1 MFFGL
6 VTLFVALS
14 ISAVAAYYSIVGLMA
29 IFSAAA
35 FSIAVM
41 GVVLEIGKLVTA
53 SWLYQNWKTVPKVLK
68 YYLTSAVVILMFI
81 TSMGIFGYLSKSHID
96 AGTNTSQV
104 TVKLDRVNSR
114 IASEQKVIDRAER
127 QLENLDKALERYVE
141 LGAVSKGLDRR
152 ISQEEERLKLTN
164 MVNKS
169 QDKIDEYLDQK
180 SEYELEI
187 KNFEVEV
194 GPLKYISALLYG
206 DDALTFL
213 ENAVRWVI
221 LILVFVFD
229 PLAVLLV
236 VAANITIRDVLNKR
250 KRIKYLSKKN
260 QSVMVLQERL
270 QKLKM
275 VLLWSITNRRE
286 NYAIYTSNKGN
297 YYIIN
302 HRNSVTHF

>member
-6 VTLFVALS
+6 VTLIVALS

-53 SWLYQNWKTVPKVLK
+53 SWLYQNWKSVPKVLK

-152 ISQEEERLKLTN
+152 ESQEEERLKLTN

-250 KRIKYLSKKN
+250 KRIREKLLRKQRKN
-260 QSVMVLQERL
+260 KILVKEEPIGDGTAR
-270 QKLKM
+270 K
-275 VLLWSITNRRE
+275 ITKTKNGVTME
-286 NYAIYTSNKGN
+286 
-297 YYIIN
+297 YYE
-302 HRNSVTHF
+302 

>member
-6 VTLFVALS
+6 VTLIVALS

-53 SWLYQNWKTVPKVLK
+53 SWLYQNWKSVPKVLK

-250 KRIKYLSKKN
+250 KRIKDKLLRKQRKN
-260 QSVMVLQERL
+260 KILVKEEPIGDGTAR
-270 QKLKM
+270 K
-275 VLLWSITNRRE
+275 ITKTKNGVTME
-286 NYAIYTSNKGN
+286 
-297 YYIIN
+297 YYE
-302 HRNSVTHF
+302 

>member
-6 VTLFVALS
+6 VTLIVALS

-250 KRIKYLSKKN
+250 KRIRDKLLRKQRKN
-260 QSVMVLQERL
+260 KILVKEEPIGDGTAR
-270 QKLKM
+270 K
-275 VLLWSITNRRE
+275 ITKTKNGVTME
-286 NYAIYTSNKGN
+286 
-297 YYIIN
+297 YYE
-302 HRNSVTHF
+302 

>member
-152 ISQEEERLKLTN
+152 ISQEEERLKLTD

-169 QDKIDEYLDQK
+169 QEKIDEYLDEK
-180 SEYELEI
+180 SDYELEI

-250 KRIKYLSKKN
+250 KRIKDKLLRKQRKN
-260 QSVMVLQERL
+260 KILVKEEPIGDGTAR
-270 QKLKM
+270 K
-275 VLLWSITNRRE
+275 ITKTKNGVTME
-286 NYAIYTSNKGN
+286 
-297 YYIIN
+297 YYE
-302 HRNSVTHF
+302 

>member
-114 IASEQKVIDRAER
+114 IASEQKTIDRAER

-152 ISQEEERLKLTN
+152 ESQEEERLKLTN

-169 QDKIDEYLDQK
+169 QEKIDEYLDQK

-206 DDALTFL
+206 DNALTFL

-250 KRIKYLSKKN
+250 KRIKDKLLRKQRKN
-260 QSVMVLQERL
+260 KILVKEEPIGDGTAR
-270 QKLKM
+270 K
-275 VLLWSITNRRE
+275 ITKTKNGVTME
-286 NYAIYTSNKGN
+286 
-297 YYIIN
+297 YYE
-302 HRNSVTHF
+302 

>member
-6 VTLFVALS
+6 VTLTVALC

-29 IFSAAA
+29 IFSASA

-81 TSMGIFGYLSKSHID
+81 TSMGIFGYLYKSHID
-96 AGTNTSQV
+96 AGTNTSQI

-114 IASEQKVIDRAER
+114 IASEQKTIDRAER

-152 ISQEEERLKLTN
+152 ESQEEERLKLTN

-169 QDKIDEYLDQK
+169 QEKIDEYLDEK
-180 SEYELEI
+180 SEYQLEI

-250 KRIKYLSKKN
+250 KRIKDKLLRKQRKN
-260 QSVMVLQERL
+260 KVLVKEEPIGDGTAR
-270 QKLKM
+270 K
-275 VLLWSITNRRE
+275 ITKTKNGVTME
-286 NYAIYTSNKGN
+286 
-297 YYIIN
+297 YYE
-302 HRNSVTHF
+302 

>member
-6 VTLFVALS
+6 VTLIVALS

-152 ISQEEERLKLTN
+152 ESQEEERLKLTN

-169 QDKIDEYLDQK
+169 QDKIDKYLDQK

-250 KRIKYLSKKN
+250 KRIRDKLLRKQRKN
-260 QSVMVLQERL
+260 KILVKEEPIGDGTAR
-270 QKLKM
+270 K
-275 VLLWSITNRRE
+275 ITKTKNGVTME
-286 NYAIYTSNKGN
+286 
-297 YYIIN
+297 YYE
-302 HRNSVTHF
+302 

>member
-152 ISQEEERLKLTN
+152 ESQEEERLKLTN

-169 QDKIDEYLDQK
+169 QEKIDEYLDEK
-180 SEYELEI
+180 SDYELEI

-250 KRIKYLSKKN
+250 KRIKDKLLRKQRKN
-260 QSVMVLQERL
+260 KILVKEEPIGDGTAR
-270 QKLKM
+270 K
-275 VLLWSITNRRE
+275 ITKTKNGVTME
-286 NYAIYTSNKGN
+286 
-297 YYIIN
+297 YYE
-302 HRNSVTHF
+302 

>member
-53 SWLYQNWKTVPKVLK
+53 SWLYQNWKSVPKVLK

-236 VAANITIRDVLNKR
+236 VAANITIRDVFNKR
-250 KRIKYLSKKN
+250 KRIRDKLLRTQRKTKILVKEEPIGDGTARKITKTKN
-260 QSVMVLQERL
+260 GVTME
-270 QKLKM
+270 
-275 VLLWSITNRRE
+275 
-286 NYAIYTSNKGN
+286 
-297 YYIIN
+297 YYE
-302 HRNSVTHF
+302 

>member
-114 IASEQKVIDRAER
+114 IASEQKTIDRAER

-152 ISQEEERLKLTN
+152 ISQEEERIKLTN

-169 QDKIDEYLDQK
+169 QDKIDVYLDEK

-206 DDALTFL
+206 DNALTFL

-250 KRIKYLSKKN
+250 KRIKDKLLRKQRKN
-260 QSVMVLQERL
+260 KILVKEEPIGDGTAR
-270 QKLKM
+270 K
-275 VLLWSITNRRE
+275 ITKTKNGVTME
-286 NYAIYTSNKGN
+286 
-297 YYIIN
+297 YYE
-302 HRNSVTHF
+302 

>member
-114 IASEQKVIDRAER
+114 IASEQQVIDRAER

-152 ISQEEERLKLTN
+152 ESQEEERLKLTN

-169 QDKIDEYLDQK
+169 QEKIDEYLDQK

-250 KRIKYLSKKN
+250 KRIKDKLLRKQRKN
-260 QSVMVLQERL
+260 KILVKEEPIGDGTAR
-270 QKLKM
+270 K
-275 VLLWSITNRRE
+275 ITKTKNGVTME
-286 NYAIYTSNKGN
+286 
-297 YYIIN
+297 YYE
-302 HRNSVTHF
+302 

>member
-6 VTLFVALS
+6 VTLIVALS

-152 ISQEEERLKLTN
+152 ESQEEERLKLTN

-250 KRIKYLSKKN
+250 KRIRDKLLRKQRKN
-260 QSVMVLQERL
+260 KILVKEEPIGDGTAR
-270 QKLKM
+270 K
-275 VLLWSITNRRE
+275 ITKTKNGVTME
-286 NYAIYTSNKGN
+286 
-297 YYIIN
+297 YYE
-302 HRNSVTHF
+302 

>member
-1 MFFGL
+1 MFL
-6 VTLFVALS
+6 AVITLFIALS

-96 AGTNTSQV
+96 AGTNTSQI

-114 IASEQKVIDRAER
+114 IASEQKTIDRAER

-152 ISQEEERLKLTN
+152 ESQEEERLKLTN

-169 QDKIDEYLDQK
+169 QEKIDGYLDEK
-180 SEYELEI
+180 SEYQLEI

-250 KRIKYLSKKN
+250 KRIKDKLLRKQRKN
-260 QSVMVLQERL
+260 KVLVKEEPIGDGTAR
-270 QKLKM
+270 K
-275 VLLWSITNRRE
+275 ITKTKNGVTME
-286 NYAIYTSNKGN
+286 
-297 YYIIN
+297 YYE
-302 HRNSVTHF
+302 

>member
-250 KRIKYLSKKN
+250 KRIKDKLLREQRKN
-260 QSVMVLQERL
+260 KILVKEEPIGDGTAR
-270 QKLKM
+270 K
-275 VLLWSITNRRE
+275 ITKTKNGVTME
-286 NYAIYTSNKGN
+286 
-297 YYIIN
+297 YYE
-302 HRNSVTHF
+302 

>member
-96 AGTNTSQV
+96 AGTNTSQL

-152 ISQEEERLKLTN
+152 ESQEEERLKLTN

-250 KRIKYLSKKN
+250 KRIKDKLLRKQRKN
-260 QSVMVLQERL
+260 KILVKEEPIGDGTAR
-270 QKLKM
+270 K
-275 VLLWSITNRRE
+275 ITKTKNGVTME
-286 NYAIYTSNKGN
+286 
-297 YYIIN
+297 YYE
-302 HRNSVTHF
+302 

>member
-81 TSMGIFGYLSKSHID
+81 TSMGIFGYLAKSHID

-169 QDKIDEYLDQK
+169 QEKIDEYLDEK
-180 SEYELEI
+180 SDYELEI

-250 KRIKYLSKKN
+250 KRIKDKLLRKQRKN
-260 QSVMVLQERL
+260 KILVKEEPIGDGTAR
-270 QKLKM
+270 K
-275 VLLWSITNRRE
+275 ITKTKNGVTME
-286 NYAIYTSNKGN
+286 
-297 YYIIN
+297 YYE
-302 HRNSVTHF
+302 

>member
-6 VTLFVALS
+6 VTLIVALS

-152 ISQEEERLKLTN
+152 ESQEEERLKLTN

-169 QDKIDEYLDQK
+169 QEKIDEYLDEK
-180 SEYELEI
+180 SEYQLEI

-250 KRIKYLSKKN
+250 KRIREKLLRKQRKN
-260 QSVMVLQERL
+260 KILVKTEPIGDGTAR
-270 QKLKM
+270 K
-275 VLLWSITNRRE
+275 ITKTKNGVTME
-286 NYAIYTSNKGN
+286 
-297 YYIIN
+297 YYE
-302 HRNSVTHF
+302 

>member
-53 SWLYQNWKTVPKVLK
+53 SWLYQNWKSVPKVLK

-250 KRIKYLSKKN
+250 KRIKDKLLRKQRKN
-260 QSVMVLQERL
+260 KILVKEEPIGDGTAR
-270 QKLKM
+270 K
-275 VLLWSITNRRE
+275 ITKTKNGVTME
-286 NYAIYTSNKGN
+286 
-297 YYIIN
+297 YYE
-302 HRNSVTHF
+302 